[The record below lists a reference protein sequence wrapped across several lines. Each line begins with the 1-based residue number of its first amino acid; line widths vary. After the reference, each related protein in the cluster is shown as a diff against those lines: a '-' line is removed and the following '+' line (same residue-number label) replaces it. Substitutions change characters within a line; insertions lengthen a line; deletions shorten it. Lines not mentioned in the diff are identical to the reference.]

1 MTDLNRRTM
10 LAGVAATAPTLAFSN
25 GAFAQTR
32 PQQATVISNPPR
44 QWGPGS
50 PPVSYP
56 DPDVLVIDP
65 SFGDLILGLTAI
77 QRVGTGFQWAEGPA
91 WSAMGN
97 YVVFSDVQASV
108 QYRYIWETGQVTAY
122 RRESLYSNG
131 NAFDFQGRHIS
142 AQHGARRVVRWE
154 HDGSMTVLA
163 DSFNGQPL
171 NSPNDFAVHRDGS
184 IWFTDPPYGAQLS
197 EGHPDPGDAP
207 FNRGGLRDPGPGNG
221 PIGIIGSTRQV
232 LPHSIYR
239 IDPSG
244 RVDRVASG
252 MTPNGLAF
260 SPDYK
265 RLYFL
270 WGSNVAVADVQGST
284 LANIRTFTDL
294 MVDGV
299 KCGGD
304 GMRTDRAGNLW
315 APSNA
320 AYGYS
325 GVTVWNPDGKLIG
338 RVRLPEVCANCT
350 FAGPKRDWLFM
361 TASQSV
367 YLLHLNIQGTA
378 PY

>member
-10 LAGVAATAPTLAFSN
+10 LAGVAATAPTLAF
-25 GAFAQTR
+25 AQTGPR
-32 PQQATVISNPPR
+32 PQQANVISNPPR

-97 YVVFSDVQASV
+97 YVVFSDVQASI
-108 QYRYIWETGQVTAY
+108 QYRYIWETGQVTPY

-221 PIGIIGSTRQV
+221 PIGIIGATRQV

-244 RVDRVASG
+244 KVDRVASG